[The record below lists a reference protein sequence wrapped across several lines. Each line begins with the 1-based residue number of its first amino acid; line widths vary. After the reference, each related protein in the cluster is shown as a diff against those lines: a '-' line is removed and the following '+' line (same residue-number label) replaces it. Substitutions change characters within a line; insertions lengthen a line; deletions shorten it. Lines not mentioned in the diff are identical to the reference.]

1 MFKRIKV
8 TEGTKSLDV
17 YVPETDDV
25 IESRDLMDFAIG
37 KTRDDLKHKDIFNRN
52 KKPPDP
58 AEAKATLKEAQAFAQ
73 RKSEG
78 RRRFY

>member
-1 MFKRIKV
+1 MFKKIKV

-37 KTRDDLKHKDIFNRN
+37 KTRDDLKHKEIFNRN
-52 KKPPDP
+52 KKPPDKE
-58 AEAKATLKEAQAFAQ
+58 EAKATLKEAQEFAQ
-73 RKSEG
+73 RRSEG